1 MPALTPQHAATA
13 QPILTVLQVEA
24 QFWHRLHLAA
34 YSAAVAVVCVYILT
48 LPVVWYDFYFYWSVL
63 TTVTALCVL
72 DIIAAI
78 REASLLRR
86 HSMTLTQQ
94 EQFSGPLA
102 KHAWHRAPK
111 KRVVLLLV
119 VGAAL
124 LFSRGWATDIMHK
137 YLPNLSK

>member
-1 MPALTPQHAATA
+1 M
-13 QPILTVLQVEA
+13 EA

-34 YSAAVAVVCVYILT
+34 YSAAVGIVCAYILT
-48 LPVVWYDFYFYWSVL
+48 LPIAWFDYYFYWSVL
-63 TTVTALCVL
+63 TTVTALCIL

-86 HSMTLTQQ
+86 HSMTLAQQ

-124 LFSRGWATDIMHK
+124 LFSRGWATDIVYK
-137 YLPNLSK
+137 YLPKLNK